1 MSEPKS
7 EAKRLE
13 PVSPD
18 LWRWHVAD
26 DRIEGAESDAYALV
40 DAGRV
45 VLIDP
50 LPIDAALLERL
61 GKIEAIVL
69 TAPNHQR
76 SAWRFRRRFGAKVYA
91 PESDV
96 VMDEAADHT
105 YSGGDL
111 LPGGLMAFHAPGPAE
126 ATHALWLER
135 PVGVVF
141 VSDLLT
147 REHRHTPTFIP
158 AQWQKSP
165 ARTRASVRRLLDDLP
180 FEVACFAHGPPV
192 VHDARRAV
200 EAALDTD
207 HEPLPAPS
215 GTPAQP

>member
-7 EAKRLE
+7 QARRLE

-18 LWRWHVAD
+18 LWRWHVSD
-26 DRIEGAESDAYALV
+26 DRIDGLESDAYALV

-50 LPIDAALLERL
+50 LPIDEAVLERL
-61 GKIEAIVL
+61 GRVEAIVL

-76 SAWRFRRRFGAKVYA
+76 SAWRFRRRFGAKVYC
-91 PESDV
+91 PEGGPTT
-96 VMDEAADHT
+96 EEEPDHR

-111 LPGGLMAFHAPGPAE
+111 LPGGLMAFHSPGPA
-126 ATHALWLER
+126 ANTHALWLER

-141 VSDLLT
+141 VSDLLAHET
-147 REHRHTPTFIP
+147 RHTPTFIP
-158 AQWQKSP
+158 ARWQEDP

-192 VHDARRAV
+192 VHDARRAL

-207 HEPLPAPS
+207 HEPLPPS
-215 GTPAQP
+215 PTGAHP